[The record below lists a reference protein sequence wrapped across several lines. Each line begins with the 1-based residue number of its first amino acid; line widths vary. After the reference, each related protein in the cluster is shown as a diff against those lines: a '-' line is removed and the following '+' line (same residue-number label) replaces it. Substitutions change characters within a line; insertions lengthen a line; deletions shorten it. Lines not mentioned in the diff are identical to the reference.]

1 MAVSLPILLIV
12 TLIDRMETK
21 VFIYENCALVLSV
34 LNLLK
39 AVESSV
45 NPTSTGAVSGV
56 WGPCMVVVYGWRVG
70 AVYGSGVWVACG
82 GRVW

>member
-1 MAVSLPILLIV
+1 MAVSLPILV

-39 AVESSV
+39 AVESEWC
-45 NPTSTGAVSGV
+45 P
-56 WGPCMVVVYGWRVG
+56 
-70 AVYGSGVWVACG
+70 
-82 GRVW
+82 